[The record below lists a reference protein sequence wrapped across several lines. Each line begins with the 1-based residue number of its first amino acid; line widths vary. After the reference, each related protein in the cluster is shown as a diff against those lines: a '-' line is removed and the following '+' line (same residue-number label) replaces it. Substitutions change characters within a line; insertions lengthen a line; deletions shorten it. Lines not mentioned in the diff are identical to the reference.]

1 MAVRLIWAAIRE
13 EFYGFEVTRMY
24 KNVLIFAGGGFLG
37 GLIGYLTTKSAYE
50 KANERDIED
59 YKRYFQEKIDE
70 LEAKLKEARTNETM
84 AKLRIDPEKPVETLE
99 EVKKEENEE
108 LRAKDQSE
116 PRDYHSYF
124 GNIEDEE
131 VGPED
136 DIAEDDDA
144 ESVDEDFRAGERA
157 SLDMKLGNIKLIR
170 ADEFGDDCRFEPKTL
185 FYYAGDDVLATE
197 EDEEITDISRTVGN
211 ALDKYGFRTNGERV
225 IYVRNPNF
233 STDYE
238 IQKVDG
244 FFSEQRE

>member
-1 MAVRLIWAAIRE
+1 
-13 EFYGFEVTRMY
+13 MY
-24 KNVLIFAGGGFLG
+24 KNVLIFVGGGFLG
-37 GLIGYLTTKSAYE
+37 GLIGYLTTKSMYE
-50 KANERDIED
+50 KANEHDIEE
-59 YKRYFQEKIDE
+59 YKAYFQEKIDD
-70 LEAKLKEARTNETM
+70 LEAKLKEAKTNETM
-84 AKLRIDPEKPVETLE
+84 AKLRIDPKKPVETVE
-99 EVKKEENEE
+99 ELKKVENEE
-108 LRAKDQSE
+108 QSGAME
-116 PRDYHSYF
+116 RDETRDYHSYF

-136 DIAEDDDA
+136 DIPEDDDSEDA
-144 ESVDEDFRAGERA
+144 EADFRAGERA

-233 STDYE
+233 ATDYE

-244 FFSEQRE
+244 FFSELRE

>member
-1 MAVRLIWAAIRE
+1 
-13 EFYGFEVTRMY
+13 MY
-24 KNVLIFAGGGFLG
+24 KNVLIFAAGGFLG
-37 GLIGYLTTKSAYE
+37 GLIGYLATKSMYE
-50 KANERDIED
+50 KANEHDIEE
-59 YKRYFQEKIDE
+59 YKAYYQEKIDI
-70 LEAKLKEARTNETM
+70 LEANLKEAKTDATM
-84 AKLRIDPEKPVETLE
+84 AKLEIEPKKHVKAVEKDEKSEFKEVESG
-99 EVKKEENEE
+99 K
-108 LRAKDQSE
+108 S
-116 PRDYHSYF
+116 RDYHSYF

-136 DIAEDDDA
+136 DFVEDEDA
-144 ESVDEDFRAGERA
+144 GNVDSDFRAGERV
-157 SLDMKLGNIKLIR
+157 SLDMKTQNIKLIR

-233 STDYE
+233 ATDYE
-238 IQKVDG
+238 IQKVNG

>member
-1 MAVRLIWAAIRE
+1 
-13 EFYGFEVTRMY
+13 MY
-24 KNVLIFAGGGFLG
+24 KNVLIFAGGGVLG
-37 GLIGYLTTKSAYE
+37 SLIGYLTTKSAYE
-50 KANERDIED
+50 KANDRDIED

-70 LEAKLKEARTNETM
+70 LEAKLKEAKTNETM
-84 AKLRIDPEKPVETLE
+84 AKLKIDPKKPVETLE
-99 EVKKEENEE
+99 EVKKEKSEE
-108 LRAKDQSE
+108 LGAEDQGKT
-116 PRDYHSYF
+116 RDYHSYF

-136 DIAEDDDA
+136 DISEDDDA
-144 ESVDEDFRAGERA
+144 EGVEEDFRAGERA
-157 SLDMKLGNIKLIR
+157 SLSMKLGNIKLIR

-211 ALDKYGFRTNGERV
+211 SLDKYGFRTNDERV

>member
-1 MAVRLIWAAIRE
+1 
-13 EFYGFEVTRMY
+13 MY
-24 KNVLIFAGGGFLG
+24 KNVLIFAAGGFLG
-37 GLIGYLTTKSAYE
+37 GLIGYLATKSVYE
-50 KANERDIED
+50 KANEHDIEE
-59 YKRYFQEKIDE
+59 YKAYYQEKIDI
-70 LEAKLKEARTNETM
+70 LEANLKEAKTDATM
-84 AKLRIDPEKPVETLE
+84 AKLEIEPKKPVKAVEKDE
-99 EVKKEENEE
+99 KSEFKEVESRK
-108 LRAKDQSE
+108 S
-116 PRDYHSYF
+116 RDYHSYF

-136 DIAEDDDA
+136 DFVEDEDA
-144 ESVDEDFRAGERA
+144 GNVDADFRAGERV
-157 SLDMKLGNIKLIR
+157 SLDMKTQNIKLIR

-233 STDYE
+233 ATDYE